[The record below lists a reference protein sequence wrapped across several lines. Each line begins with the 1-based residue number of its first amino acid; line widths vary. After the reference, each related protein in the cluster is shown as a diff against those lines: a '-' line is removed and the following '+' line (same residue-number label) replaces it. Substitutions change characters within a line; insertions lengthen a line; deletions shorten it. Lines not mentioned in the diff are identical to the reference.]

1 MPIDP
6 RRGEVWRVDLEPTRG
21 AEMQKTRPA
30 VVLSSDRLG
39 RLPLRLIVPLT
50 GWNEGYAHLAWMAR
64 VDPTAA
70 NGLTKLSAANGLTK
84 LSAADAFQ
92 TRGASL
98 ERFGDRLGILSEETL
113 ARITRALALTVEYQP

>member
-1 MPIDP
+1 MPVDP
-6 RRGEVWRVDLEPTRG
+6 KRGEVWRVDLEPTRG

-30 VVLSSDRLG
+30 VVISSNRLG

-50 GWNEGYAHLAWMAR
+50 GWNEGYSHLAWMAY
-64 VDPTAA
+64 VEP
-70 NGLTKLSAANGLTK
+70 SAANGLTK

-98 ERFGDRLGILSEETL
+98 ERFADKLGVLSGEALE
-113 ARITRALALTVEYQP
+113 RIARALALTVEYQP

>member
-1 MPIDP
+1 MPNEP
-6 RRGEVWRVDLEPTRG
+6 RRGEIWRVDLEPTRG

-50 GWNEGYAHLAWMAR
+50 GWNEGYARLAWMAL
-64 VDPTAA
+64 VDPTP
-70 NGLTKLSAANGLTK
+70 ANGLTK

-92 TRGASL
+92 TQGASL
-98 ERFGDRLGILSEETL
+98 ERFLGRLGVLSEEEL
-113 ARITRALALTVEYQP
+113 ARIARALALTVEYQP

>member
-1 MPIDP
+1 MPANP

-50 GWNEGYAHLAWMAR
+50 GWSEGYTSLAWMVR
-64 VDPTAA
+64 VEATQ
-70 NGLTKLSAANGLTK
+70 ANGLTK

-98 ERFGDRLGILSEETL
+98 ERFGNRLGVLSEETL
-113 ARITRALALTVEYQP
+113 AQIAIALALTVEYQP

>member
-1 MPIDP
+1 MPVNP
-6 RRGEVWRVDLEPTRG
+6 RRGEVWRVDLVPTRG

-50 GWNEGYAHLAWMAR
+50 GWNEGYTHLAWMAC
-64 VDPTAA
+64 VEPSVT
-70 NGLTKLSAANGLTK
+70 NGLTKP
-84 LSAADAFQ
+84 SAADAFQ

-98 ERFGDRLGILSEETL
+98 ERFEERLGVLPQETL
-113 ARITRALALTVEYQP
+113 ARISRALALTVEYQP

>member
-1 MPIDP
+1 MSVDP
-6 RRGEVWRVDLEPTRG
+6 KRGEIWRVDLEPTRG
-21 AEMQKTRPA
+21 AEMRKTHPA

-50 GWNEGYAHLAWMAR
+50 GWNEGYARLSWMAL
-64 VDPTAA
+64 VEPTP
-70 NGLTKLSAANGLTK
+70 TNGLTK

-98 ERFGDRLGILSEETL
+98 ERFSDKINVLSEEAL
-113 ARITRALALTVEYQP
+113 ALIAKALALTVEYQP

>member
-30 VVLSSDRLG
+30 VVLNSDRLG

-50 GWNEGYAHLAWMAR
+50 GWNVGYADLVWMAH
-64 VDPTAA
+64 VDPTR
-70 NGLTKLSAANGLTK
+70 SNGLTK

-92 TRGASL
+92 TRGAAL
-98 ERFGDRLGILSEETL
+98 ERFTNRLGVLSEEAM
-113 ARITRALALTVEYQP
+113 ARIAKALALTVEYEP

>member
-1 MPIDP
+1 M
-6 RRGEVWRVDLEPTRG
+6 DLEPTRG

-50 GWNEGYAHLAWMAR
+50 GWNDNYRGYFWMAR
-64 VDPTAA
+64 VEATRV
-70 NGLTKLSAANGLTK
+70 NGLTKPS
-84 LSAADAFQ
+84 ADAFQ

-98 ERFGDRLGILSEETL
+98 ERFEERLAFSRRKPLHAFPEL
-113 ARITRALALTVEYQP
+113 

>member
-1 MPIDP
+1 MPVDP
-6 RRGEVWRVDLEPTRG
+6 RRGEIWRVDLEPTRG

-50 GWNEGYAHLAWMAR
+50 GWNEGYTHLAWMVR
-64 VDPTAA
+64 VEPTVT
-70 NGLTKLSAANGLTK
+70 NGLTKP
-84 LSAADAFQ
+84 SAADAFQ

-98 ERFGDRLGILSEETL
+98 ERFGDRLGVLSEEAL
-113 ARITRALALTVEYQP
+113 ARIAGALALTVEYQP